1 MTQPS
6 PLPHVDKCALIS
18 EPYCCSVA
26 TKEAKKRIKL
36 YPLLLEAIENFIG
49 KLGDKSDI
57 TTEIKELQQVL
68 KEARGVNPKEI
79 SQSK

>member
-36 YPLLLEAIENFIG
+36 FPRLVEALENAHGYSEKNSKIHLQAYPDCRYCAL
-49 KLGDKSDI
+49 
-57 TTEIKELQQVL
+57 L
-68 KEARGVNPKEI
+68 KETRGAK
-79 SQSK
+79 